1 MKRIISLLLSF
12 VMLFTF
18 SVFTSAFEGEN
29 YVLFSTT
36 DVEFP
41 ENQHVSG
48 DSNGDGKVNVL
59 DVVTTLKYISGTKK
73 GSRRDTIDTNG
84 DGTVNLVDAML
95 IIKHVLGE
103 DVGLG
108 KVVG

>member
-18 SVFTSAFEGEN
+18 SVFSSAYEGEN
-29 YVLFSTT
+29 YVLFSTAN
-36 DVEFP
+36 VEFP
-41 ENQHVSG
+41 TNQHLAG

-59 DVVTTLKYISGTKK
+59 DVITSLKYISGNKEN
-73 GSRRDTIDTNG
+73 SRYDTIDTNS
-84 DGTVNLVDAML
+84 DGTVNIVDAML
-95 IIKHVLGE
+95 IIRHILG
-103 DVGLG
+103 DNVGLG